1 MKKIPLLPIKVSY
14 LTPLA
19 VLAIS
24 ALSAHGA
31 TVVTPSI
38 GASYGG
44 LAFDA
49 DAVGLSYTASVT
61 EGALQS
67 GFDNFAALSN
77 GVPDSINPDS
87 GAVEAILFPNGTN
100 PASFTIDLGLA
111 TDIGS
116 ITAFSSHT
124 TTRSFLSFD
133 VYGSN
138 TAGLNPG
145 AAGSTLIHNVTVGLN
160 DQDNDVVA
168 AQIADN
174 GGASLG
180 SYRYLIF
187 DVFADP
193 DTFGTNKEHAFIT
206 ELDVQAIPEPSAALL
221 GGLGLLALLRRR
233 R

>member
-1 MKKIPLLPIKVSY
+1 MKENPIKISY
-14 LTPLA
+14 LVPLA

-31 TVVTPSI
+31 IVVTPSI
-38 GASYGG
+38 VASSYGD

-49 DAVGLSYTASVT
+49 NLDGLSYTASVT

-77 GVPDSINPDS
+77 GVPPAINPGS
-87 GAVEAILFPNGTN
+87 GTAAGILFPNGTD
-100 PASFTIDLGLA
+100 PASFTIDLGSA
-111 TDIGS
+111 TEIGS

-124 TTRSFLSFD
+124 TTRSFLLFD

-138 TAGLNPG
+138 TAGLLPG
-145 AAGSTLIHNVTVGLN
+145 AAGSTLIRAVSVGRS

-168 AQIADN
+168 AQIADD

-187 DVFADP
+187 DVFLENTGA
-193 DTFGTNKEHAFIT
+193 GNEHAFIT
-206 ELDVQAIPEPSAALL
+206 ELDVQAIPEPSVALI